1 MLDRALYTDS
11 NTQAHYTNRGGIADF
26 MGALLGPVERKA
38 LLEPAVGKGAFLAH
52 LRGTPAKIDAID
64 IDVSALE
71 HIKAAYHGA
80 INLIH
85 GDFIQL
91 ATEEGL
97 FRPSI
102 LSRYDAVI
110 SNPPYGL
117 KFSKDF
123 RRALKEKLPGF
134 YVRESYGLFLKL
146 SLERLVDDGRYV
158 FIVPDTFL
166 SSNNHL
172 PLRKFLVEQFSPS
185 HIVLFRS
192 RLFETVQFGYG
203 SFCIIA
209 GDRRQAA
216 QDVQWADFRNETALP
231 NIEKV
236 AWETEGASE
245 FVSNTGTGWVPPS
258 KRRASKTSHSV
269 TLGDI
274 AECRTG
280 IYTGDNNAFLG
291 FDPLRL
297 QRRANGHPI
306 NWHEEVRL
314 IEPTEDEKA
323 NGFLNPSY
331 VPLVR
336 GGHREPFEQTFW
348 AIKWN
353 RDAVEHYRTNK
364 KARLQNA
371 RFYFREG
378 IALPMVTSGR
388 LTASYMNNSVFDQG
402 VVGVFPEN
410 PDLLSFLLLYLNSTH
425 VTKVL
430 KETIN
435 PSANNSARYISR
447 IPLPEGYMEMGNNNE
462 AFRQILLIPDR
473 KQRLHAIDDAIST
486 LLTNQSTS

>member
-1 MLDRALYTDS
+1 MLDRARYTDG
-11 NTQAHYTNRGGIADF
+11 NTQAHYTNGGGIASF
-26 MGALLGPVERKA
+26 MGALLGSVERKA
-38 LLEPAVGKGAFLAH
+38 LLEPAVGQGAFLAH
-52 LRGTPAKIDAID
+52 LRGIPAKIDAVD
-64 IDVSALE
+64 IDASALD
-71 HIKAAYHGA
+71 HTRATYQGA
-80 INLIH
+80 LNLIH

-97 FRPSI
+97 FPQCP
-102 LSRYDAVI
+102 LSNYDAVI

-117 KFSKDF
+117 KFSKEY
-123 RRALKEKLPGF
+123 RRTLKVKFPGF

-146 SLERLVDDGRYV
+146 SLERLVEKGRYV
-158 FIVPDTFL
+158 FIIPDTFL

-172 PLRKFLVEQFSPS
+172 PLRKFLIEKFSPS

-209 GDRRQAA
+209 GDRQQSA
-216 QDVQWADFRNETALP
+216 QTVHWADLRSENALP
-231 NIEKV
+231 NIDGV
-236 AWETEGASE
+236 SWETEAASE
-245 FVSNTGTGWVPPS
+245 FAANTATGWVPPS
-258 KRRASKTSHSV
+258 KRRASKTIHST
-269 TLGDI
+269 TLGDV

-280 IYTGDNNAFLG
+280 IYTGDNTAYLG
-291 FDPLRL
+291 FDPSRL

-306 NWHEEVRL
+306 DWQEEVRL
-314 IEPTEDEKA
+314 TELTEEEKA
-323 NGFLNPSY
+323 NGFATHSY
-331 VPLVR
+331 VPLIR

-348 AIKWN
+348 AIKWD
-353 RDAVEHYRTNK
+353 RDSVCHYRTDK
-364 KARLQNA
+364 KARLQNS

-402 VVGVFPEN
+402 VVGVFPN
-410 PDLLSFLLLYLNSTH
+410 NVDLLPFLLLYLNSTH

-447 IPLPEGYMEMGNNNE
+447 IPLPDGYAEMSNNNE
-462 AFRQILLIPDR
+462 SYRRILAMPDR
-473 KQRLHAIDDAIST
+473 KQRLNAIDDAISE
-486 LLTNQSTS
+486 LITNQNIS

>member
-11 NTQAHYTNRGGIADF
+11 NTQAHYTNGGGIASF
-26 MGALLGPVERKA
+26 MGALLGSVEGKA
-38 LLEPAVGKGAFLAH
+38 LLEPAVGQGAFLAH
-52 LRGTPAKIDAID
+52 LRGIPAKIDAVD
-64 IDVSALE
+64 IDASALD
-71 HIKAAYHGA
+71 HARLSYQGA
-80 INLIH
+80 LNLIH

-97 FRPSI
+97 SLQSP
-102 LSRYDAVI
+102 LSHYDAVI

-117 KFSKDF
+117 KFSKEF
-123 RRALKEKLPGF
+123 RRTLKAKFPGF

-146 SLERLVDDGRYV
+146 SLERLVDKGRYV
-158 FIVPDTFL
+158 FIIPDTFL

-172 PLRKFLVEQFSPS
+172 PLRKFLIEQFSPS
-185 HIVLFRS
+185 HVVLFRS

-209 GDRRQAA
+209 GDRQQAA
-216 QDVQWADFRNETALP
+216 QTVHWADLRNENALP
-231 NIEKV
+231 NIDGV
-236 AWETEGASE
+236 SWETETASE
-245 FVSNTGTGWVPPS
+245 FAANTGTGWVPPS
-258 KRRASKTSHSV
+258 KRRASKTIHST

-280 IYTGDNNAFLG
+280 IYTGDNTAYLG

-306 NWHEEVRL
+306 DWPEQVRL
-314 IEPTEDEKA
+314 TELTEDEKA
-323 NGFLNPSY
+323 NGFVNHAY
-331 VPLVR
+331 VPLIR

-348 AIKWN
+348 AIKWD
-353 RDAVEHYRTNK
+353 RDAVHHYRTDK
-364 KARLQNA
+364 KARLQNS

-402 VVGVFPEN
+402 VVGVFPN
-410 PDLLSFLLLYLNSTH
+410 NVDLLPFLLLYLNSTH

-430 KETIN
+430 KGTIN

-447 IPLPEGYMEMGNNNE
+447 IPLPDGYAEMSNNNE
-462 AFRQILLIPDR
+462 SYRQILTMPDR
-473 KQRLHAIDDAIST
+473 KRRLNAIDDAISK
-486 LLTNQSTS
+486 LITNQNIS